1 MKKVICIMMAFVIT
15 LTCCMA
21 AYAATSTPKI
31 SADVERKISETP
43 DGEKFE
49 VLLWLNVNVP
59 TVEELRWMVRQE
71 LGEEWWRD
79 HFGPNMTMDDVHT
92 YDAVYNRL
100 AKQYETAANQAFVE
114 KSRIPEEDVVY
125 ISTMAPM
132 VQLLANAQTIYRL
145 AEMTEVE
152 SISYEG
158 YQQTEEAAEHP
169 TELRTETQLTSSAPL
184 YQTQF
189 EAYLNTL
196 PTPPEFW
203 NYSELYY
210 HKDKNGEND
219 WVLVKADSNMEQP
232 AYYNAIIANRVIMRS
247 SYGVPFSSGY
257 GVYDVKAD
265 RFINVSISDY
275 SEYDGFAN
283 VFDRYGGGRLLGDI
297 DRDND
302 LSVIDAAF
310 LQRCEVKQ
318 SDYPADDAIIPED
331 GLWIYSAKYYSDFN
345 RDGERGIL
353 DVTCLQRHLAGLTYT
368 TG

>member
-1 MKKVICIMMAFVIT
+1 MKKVICIIIAFAIT

-21 AYAATSTPKI
+21 AYAATTTPKI
-31 SADVERKISETP
+31 SSDVERKISETP

-49 VLLWLNVNVP
+49 VLLWLNVDVP
-59 TVEELRWMVRQE
+59 TVEELRWLVRQE

-79 HFGPNMTMDDVHT
+79 HFGPNMTIDDVHT

-100 AKQYETAANQAFVE
+100 AKEYETAANQAFVT
-114 KSRIPEEDVVY
+114 KSGIPEEDIVY
-125 ISTMAPM
+125 ISSMAPM

-158 YQQTEEAAEHP
+158 YQQTEAPAERP
-169 TELRTETQLTSSAPL
+169 TELTTVTQPTSSVPL

-189 EAYLNTL
+189 ESYLNTFSSV
-196 PTPPEFW
+196 PESW
-203 NYSELYY
+203 SYSELYY

-219 WVLVKADSNMEQP
+219 WVLVKADSNIEQP

-265 RFINVSISDY
+265 RFMNASSAER
-275 SEYDGFAN
+275 SGYDGFTNA
-283 VFDRYGGGRLLGDI
+283 FDRFGGGRLLGDI

-331 GLWIYSAKYYSDFN
+331 GLWMYSAKYYSDFN

>member
-1 MKKVICIMMAFVIT
+1 MKKVICIIIAFAIT

-21 AYAATSTPKI
+21 AYAATTTPKI
-31 SADVERKISETP
+31 SSDVERKISETP

-49 VLLWLNVNVP
+49 VLLWLNVDVP
-59 TVEELRWMVRQE
+59 TVEELRWLVRQE

-79 HFGPNMTMDDVHT
+79 HFGPNMTIDDVHT

-100 AKQYETAANQAFVE
+100 AKEYETAANQAFVT
-114 KSRIPEEDVVY
+114 KSGIPEEDIVY
-125 ISTMAPM
+125 ISSMAPM

-158 YQQTEEAAEHP
+158 YQQTEAPAERP
-169 TELRTETQLTSSAPL
+169 TELPTVTQPTSSVPL

-189 EAYLNTL
+189 ESYLNTFS
-196 PTPPEFW
+196 TVPEFW
-203 NYSELYY
+203 SYSELYY

-219 WVLVKADSNMEQP
+219 WVLVKADSNIEQP

-265 RFINVSISDY
+265 RFMNASSV
-275 SEYDGFAN
+275 
-283 VFDRYGGGRLLGDI
+283 

-302 LSVIDAAF
+302 ISIIDTSL
-310 LQRCEVKQ
+310 LQRCEIQ
-318 SDYPADDAIIPED
+318 LRDYPDDDLIIPED
-331 GLWIYSAKYYSDFN
+331 GLWLYSAKYYSDFN
-345 RDGERGIL
+345 RDGERNIL
-353 DVTCLQRHLAGLTYT
+353 DATCMQRYLSGSSYPK
-368 TG
+368 G